1 MVTKVIKRDGTE
13 EAFNKEKIV
22 SAIKKAYVGKEPDET
37 LARTIADIIEA
48 QPQDT
53 LKIKRIQELVESNLM
68 RNEETVATAYVIYR
82 NEHDRRRRLVKTYNE
97 IIEIQDNDVKN
108 ENANINGNT
117 PAGQMMKF
125 ASVAA
130 NDHVDHYVIDK
141 HFVKQHDLGYIHI
154 HDKDYYGSKTTTC
167 VQHDLTKLFKGGFY
181 TEHGFTREPNHLK
194 TATDLA
200 AISLQTNQN
209 EQHGG
214 QSIVA
219 WDHHMEPYA
228 KISFEQH
235 FLDAYLDYI
244 LIHIDV
250 ADMDAEKEE
259 DYLKMIDDVK
269 KEIEKKVGSIELGN
283 QKLKEQYKTL
293 YKIARR
299 KLVKEAK
306 QAHEGFIANMNT
318 MHSRGG
324 GQVVFSS
331 VNTGTGTSEEAR
343 IINKALLDA
352 IYKGLG
358 KGETSIFPIVI
369 WKVKEGI
376 NWSDNDFNKAVKD
389 PLKAL
394 NGDMK
399 FETPNFDLTVYAM
412 HVAAKRLF
420 PTFMFLDT
428 PFNSHEKW
436 DINDPNRFYF
446 EGATMGCRTRL
457 FENIHGEKTA
467 WGRGNLSFT
476 TINLVRLAIE
486 AHIQEPDNEAA
497 RLALFNRNL
506 KEKCDLVKDQLLAR
520 FEYQCTAQAKQF
532 PFLMGQGL
540 WEGGDTLGPND
551 EVREVLKSGSLGVGY
566 IGLAEALTM
575 LIGEHHGQS
584 DRAQALGLDIVSL
597 IKEQADLYKEEYQLN
612 FAVLATPAEG
622 LSGKFTQKDI
632 NEFGIIP
639 GVTDRDFY
647 TNSCH
652 VPVYHPISAY
662 EKIQKEAPYH
672 ALSLGGHI
680 LYIEMDTDAQKN
692 LAAFMMIIKAM
703 KDNNVGYG
711 AVNVPSC
718 RCLKCG
724 YDKPFEDE
732 CPACGE
738 KDFISIIKRIT
749 GYLVGT
755 VLRWNSAKQ
764 AEEKAR
770 VKHGVTNLLNKK
782 K

>member
-1 MVTKVIKRDGTE
+1 MVRTVIKRNGKQE
-13 EAFNKEKIV
+13 IFNKDKIV
-22 SAIKKAYVGKEPDET
+22 SAIKKAYIGSSLEPDNS
-37 LARTIADIIEA
+37 LANIIADIIEN
-48 QPQDT
+48 QPQEELT
-53 LKIKRIQELVESNLM
+53 INQIQKLVESHLM
-68 RNEETVATAYVIYR
+68 KNEEDVATSYIIYR
-82 NEHDRRRRLVKTYNE
+82 NERDRQRRLVKTYNE
-97 IIEIQDNDVKN
+97 IIEIEDNDVKN
-108 ENANINGNT
+108 ENANVNGNT

-125 ASVAA
+125 ASTAA
-130 NDHVDHYVIDK
+130 NDHVDNHVITK
-141 HFVKQHDLGYIHI
+141 RFVEAQNKAEIHI

-167 VQHDLTKLFKGGFY
+167 VQHDLTKLFKDGFY
-181 TEHGFTREPNHLK
+181 TEHGYTREPNRLS
-194 TATDLA
+194 TAIDLA

-214 QSIVA
+214 QAIVA
-219 WDHHMEPYA
+219 WDYHMVPYA
-228 KISFEQH
+228 KKSFREH
-235 FLDAYLDYI
+235 FLEAYLDLI
-244 LIHIDV
+244 LTQKDIT
-250 ADMDAEKEE
+250 DMNPENDD
-259 DYLKMIDDVK
+259 DYKRMIGDLNQEVNRR
-269 KEIEKKVGSIELGN
+269 VGEIELGN
-283 QKLKEQYKTL
+283 KQLKLQYPTI

-331 VNTGTGTSEEAR
+331 VNTGTDFSEEGR
-343 IINKALLDA
+343 IINRTLLDA

-369 WKVKEGI
+369 WKVKDDV
-376 NWSDNDFNKAVKD
+376 NWNDEDFNKALKD

-399 FETPNFDLTVYAM
+399 FEAPNFDLTIYAM

-428 PFNSHEKW
+428 PFNKHEKW
-436 DINDPNRFYF
+436 NMFDPERFKY
-446 EGATMGCRTRL
+446 EGATMGCRTRV
-457 FENIHGEKTA
+457 FEDLHGEKTA
-467 WGRGNLSFT
+467 WSKGNLSFT
-476 TINLVRLAIE
+476 TINLVRLAIQ
-486 AHIQEPDNEAA
+486 AHQQEPVNEEA
-497 RLALFNRNL
+497 RIALFRKML
-506 KEKCDLVKDQLLAR
+506 DEKCDLVKDQLLER
-520 FEYQCTAQAKQF
+520 FEYQCTAKAIQF

-540 WEGGDTLGPND
+540 WTGGDQLKPYD
-551 EVREVLKSGSLGVGY
+551 EVREVLKHGTLGVGY

-575 LIGEHHGQS
+575 LIGEHHGES
-584 DRAQALGLDIVSL
+584 DRAQELGLSFIQSMKNKTD
-597 IKEQADLYKEEYQLN
+597 AYKEEYQLN

-622 LSGKFTQKDI
+622 LSGKFTQKDKK
-632 NEFGIIP
+632 EFGIIP

-652 VPVYHPISAY
+652 VPVYHNISAY

-672 ALSLGGHI
+672 ALCLGGHI

-692 LAAFMMIIKAM
+692 LSAFMMIIKTM

-724 YDKPFEDE
+724 YDKPFENQ

-738 KDFISIIKRIT
+738 IDAVSIIKRIT

-755 VLRWNSAKQ
+755 VKRWNSAKQ
-764 AEEKAR
+764 AEQQAR
-770 VKHGVTNLLNKK
+770 VKHGIK
-782 K
+782 